1 MFLNRNKLVI
11 IIIRDIHSTK
21 YIIIPKGIVIMENNT
36 LIDNTIIN
44 KIPLNSL
51 AFTSV
56 EIVE

>member
-21 YIIIPKGIVIMENNT
+21 NIIIPKGIVIMANNV
-36 LIDNTIIN
+36 LVDNTHTN
-44 KIPLNSL
+44 NIPLNSL